1 MMFSGEA
8 ANHRVPGYW
17 VVLVFGF
24 WFLVFGF
31 WFLVFGFW
39 FLVFGC
45 FSAGRTSVLQIFI
58 LFLLSEV

>member
-1 MMFSGEA
+1 LGC
-8 ANHRVPGYW
+8 
-17 VVLVFGF
+17 FGF

-39 FLVFGC
+39 FLVFRR

-58 LFLLSEV
+58 LFLLSKV